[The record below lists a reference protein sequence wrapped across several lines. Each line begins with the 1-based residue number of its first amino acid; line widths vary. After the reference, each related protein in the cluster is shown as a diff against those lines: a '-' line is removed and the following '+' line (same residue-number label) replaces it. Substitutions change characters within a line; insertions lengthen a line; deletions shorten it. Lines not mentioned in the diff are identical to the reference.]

1 MKTYSPGKADREARR
16 RIYDRFQ
23 IMRDDSI
30 RREEEKFWED
40 GDKAY
45 MQWMPDREEGDWRSH
60 LILPDAFAAIQS
72 SAQEIIERRSRP
84 NLEQVES
91 SDLAKEQ
98 FCNDILKHSMD
109 RTGYDFETY
118 QAKNCAAIRGTA
130 FVRERYRY
138 EKRTVQDP
146 DSLDKDGNIV
156 YKKREIVD
164 YDDTITE
171 FVDNHMNYIDPGA
184 RKMED
189 ARDDIEREVLDI
201 KTFKLRYGKKSGFK
215 NVDLVQAAGQLN
227 NYLLFFKQAIDVSD
241 DEVEILHY
249 TNKETDSYDVLA
261 NNVLVRMGP
270 IPFKHKELNIS
281 IYRHYMIPGRIYGMG
296 IPRVIFSLTEERATL
311 RRLRLD
317 NKNLD
322 SNKVFLANDLVDID
336 EEDLRSAPNHV
347 VQVNTNGMSL
357 DQVIKELNFSPTDAS
372 SYKEEEMLLE
382 DIRRAHGISDNN
394 QNVPTGSTATEA
406 AIMKETA
413 QKRINLIAI
422 QAEMDNIIRQG
433 RLKWSN
439 IQFFYPAARV
449 LRLTGDSEA
458 LAKKVYR
465 TIKVQGHQ
473 YSVKQ
478 ENGGYSLDTTEIE
491 GNSGFVLDP
500 KMARFMEGDFD
511 VTMSASPAPVLSKP
525 LQQAKITE
533 MFGLIALNP
542 VLQATIDPNKA
553 VQRYLKV
560 NDEDPKDWMRGKG
573 LTDDQ
578 WARLAI
584 QENNVMAT
592 GIPLVPTDGAT
603 EAHTMEHLHFTETP
617 AFHALPQ
624 PVQANIGQHI
634 MGEHSARGG
643 AMPTPGAAPGGAP
656 GPQGGPGSNTPPQA
670 QMADLQPSTPA
681 GANAQNA
688 QLDQTRA

>member
-1 MKTYSPGKADREARR
+1 MDKYNPNKSDRKARR
-16 RIYDRFQ
+16 RIFDRFQ
-23 IMRDDSI
+23 TMRDDPI
-30 RREEEKFWED
+30 RKEEEQFWED

-45 MQWMPDREEGDWRSH
+45 MQWVPNREDGDWRSH
-60 LILPDAFAAIQS
+60 LVLPDAFAAIQS
-72 SAQEIIERRSRP
+72 SAQEVIERRSRP
-84 NLEQVES
+84 NLESVES

-138 EKRTVQDP
+138 EKRMVQDP
-146 DSLDKDGNIV
+146 DSMDKDGEIV

-164 YDDTITE
+164 YDDTVTE
-171 FVDNHMNYIDPGA
+171 FVENSMNYVDPGA
-184 RKMED
+184 RKIED
-189 ARDDIEREVLDI
+189 ARDDIEREILDI
-201 KTFKLRYGKKSGFK
+201 KTFKARYGKKPGFM
-215 NVDLVQAAGQLN
+215 NVNLVKAAGQLN
-227 NYLLFFKQAIDVSD
+227 NSFQFFKQAQDVTD

-249 TNKETDSYDVLA
+249 TNKESDSYDVLA
-261 NNVLVRMGP
+261 NNVLIRRGP

-281 IYRHYMIPGRIYGMG
+281 AYRHYIVPGRIYGMG
-296 IPRVIFSLTEERATL
+296 IPRVIFSLSEERASL

-317 NKNLD
+317 DKNLN

-336 EEDLRSAPNHV
+336 EEDLRSRPNGV
-347 VQVNTNGMSL
+347 IQVNTNGMSL
-357 DQVIKELNFSPTDAS
+357 DQVIKELNFSNTDAT

-406 AIMKETA
+406 AIMKEMA
-413 QKRINLIAI
+413 QKRISLIAI
-422 QAEMDNIIRQG
+422 QAEMDNVIRQG

-439 IQFFYPAARV
+439 IQFFYPAARI
-449 LRLTGDSEA
+449 LRLTADSEA
-458 LAKKVYR
+458 LGKKVYR
-465 TIKVQGHQ
+465 TIKVQGRA
-473 YSVKQ
+473 YSIKE
-478 ENGGYSLDTTEIE
+478 ENGGYSLDSTEIE

-500 KMARFMEGDFD
+500 KMAKYMEGDFD
-511 VTMSASPAPVLSKP
+511 VTMSASPAPILSKP

-542 VLQATIDPNKA
+542 LLAATIDSKKA
-553 VQRYLKV
+553 VQRYLKI
-560 NDEDPKDWMRGKG
+560 NDEDPKDWMMGKG

-592 GIPLVPTDGAT
+592 GIPLVPTDGANET
-603 EAHTMEHLHFTETP
+603 HSMEHLHFTGTP
-617 AFHALPQ
+617 AFQTLPQ

-634 MGEHSARGG
+634 MGEDAARGG
-643 AMPTPGAAPGGAP
+643 TAQMGTP

-670 QMADLQPSTPA
+670 QAADLQPSTPG
-681 GANAQNA
+681 GAEKQNA
-688 QLDQTRA
+688 ALDQTRV